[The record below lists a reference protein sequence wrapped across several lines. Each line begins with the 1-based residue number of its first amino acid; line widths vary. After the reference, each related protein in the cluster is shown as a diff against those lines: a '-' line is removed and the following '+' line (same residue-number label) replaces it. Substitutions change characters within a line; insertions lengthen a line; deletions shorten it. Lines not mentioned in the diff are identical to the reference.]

1 MMTRKHF
8 REIASII
15 KDNSI
20 ELVDETIQDGDSKD
34 YINKDSFINDL
45 SMYFNSVNNRFS
57 WEKFVN
63 ACDDTL
69 TQ

>member
-1 MMTRKHF
+1 MLSK
-8 REIASII
+8 AS
-15 KDNSI
+15 KSNFNDSLPVSNNSFLYLLSNVSI
-20 ELVDETIQDGDSKD
+20 CASVI
-34 YINKDSFINDL
+34 L

>member
-1 MMTRKHF
+1 MTRKHF
-8 REIASII
+8 KAIASII
-15 KDNSI
+15 KDNSL

-45 SMYFNSVNNRFS
+45 TMYFNSVNSRFS

-63 ACDDTL
+63 ACDDDNV
-69 TQ
+69 